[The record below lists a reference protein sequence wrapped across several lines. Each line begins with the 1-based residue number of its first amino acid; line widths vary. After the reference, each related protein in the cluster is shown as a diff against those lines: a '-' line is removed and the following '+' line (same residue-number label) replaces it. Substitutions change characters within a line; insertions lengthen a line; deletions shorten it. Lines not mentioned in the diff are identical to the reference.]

1 VRLALTAF
9 CRKAYRVLRN
19 PNTLYGYAKRVW
31 VIQNDRKD
39 FLAFKKASQP
49 YRGLI
54 TKMPQPDQGCLL
66 FVSGP
71 GMLEIWAQIWS
82 VLSISAR
89 LNKIKPCV
97 LTFKNEVR
105 INRYF
110 KLLDVNLIYWDELFA
125 QGPESMPPDLAAKV
139 EICRT
144 QDEYRGLSFNNIPLG
159 EIALSTEARYGGH
172 GVIDLCDEKV
182 RENIN
187 NWIQIVYKTA
197 CVTPGFLKKY
207 DIRTVILDEGFQETY
222 GAIYFS
228 AVNAG
233 ITVIK
238 NNLTVRDNAFIFQRR
253 SNHTVRLHHASLAKS
268 SWAEIRNMPDIDR
281 VNQELAENFSQRYGS
296 KWGRSMR
303 NQPNAKI
310 VDPAKARSELGVPV
324 DRKIAVIYSH
334 ILYDTVFFF
343 GTDLFKDYAT
353 WLIETIRVAI
363 VNDQLEWFIKVHPS
377 NIWRGEMSSLLGGR
391 YEEERLIEKNFGALP
406 QHVHIVSADSP
417 ISPLAWMKLADFGVT
432 VRGTAGLEMASL
444 GRTVITAGT
453 GRYEGHGFTC
463 DPKTVDAY
471 LGLLKKLPNIPE
483 ITNEQ
488 THFAQLY
495 AYGVFILKPFTLESV
510 VPRLRLGR
518 SRLVA
523 SDDLIYI
530 PRELVGGDVPGDLR
544 RVAAYLADEN
554 QEDLLTHVKS
564 I

>member
-1 VRLALTAF
+1 MKLALTAV
-9 CRKAYRVLRN
+9 CRKAFRVLRN
-19 PNTLYGYAKRVW
+19 PQLVCDYVKSVW
-31 VIQNDRKD
+31 DIRNDRKD
-39 FLAFKKASQP
+39 FLAFRKAIQP
-49 YRGLI
+49 YRRLI
-54 TKMPQPDQGCLL
+54 TKMPRLNQGCLL

-71 GMLEIWAQIWS
+71 GMLQIWAQVWS
-82 VLSISAR
+82 LLSISAR
-89 LNKIKPCV
+89 LNGIKPCV
-97 LTFKNEVR
+97 LTFKKDEH

-110 KLLDVNLIYWDELFA
+110 KLLDVTLLYWDELFEL
-125 QGPESMPPDLAAKV
+125 GPESMPPDLAAKV
-139 EICRT
+139 ESCRT
-144 QDEYRGLSFNNIPLG
+144 QGDYRDLSFNNIPLG
-159 EIALSTEARYGGH
+159 EIALSTEARYGGR

-187 NWIQIVYKTA
+187 DWIQTVYKIA
-197 CVTPGFLKKY
+197 CVTQGYLKEH

-268 SWAEIRNMPDIDR
+268 SWAEIRNLPDMDR
-281 VNQELAENFSQRYGS
+281 INQELAENFSQRYGS

-303 NQPNAKI
+303 NQPNASI
-310 VDPAKARSELGVPV
+310 VDPAVARSELGVPV

-432 VRGTAGLEMASL
+432 VRGTAGLEMAAL

-463 DPKTVDAY
+463 DPETCDSY

-488 THFAQLY
+488 THLAQLY
-495 AYGVFILKPFTLESV
+495 AYGVFMLKPFTLVSL
-510 VPRLRLGR
+510 VPRLRIGR

-530 PRELVGGDVPGDLR
+530 PRELMGEGVPDDLR
-544 RVAAYLADEN
+544 RVAAYLVDEK
-554 QEDLLTHVKS
+554 QEDLLTYVNS